1 MNFISVKKKRK
12 EIKEAIRKKKKKV
25 VFSSFNG
32 IWSTW
37 FQFLPDFPL
46 SFVNLPT
53 NVNGKVL
60 EINRQNTLKAIEAL
74 AYRSTD
80 TSNALPRFTFFQS
93 NFLLDRDS
101 LETVE
106 WLEYRGKENKYPF
119 DSFIF
124 FENIRSEL
132 QYFSMFF
139 GFHKNLFFRMNGNL
153 SS

>member
-12 EIKEAIRKKKKKV
+12 GIKEVIRKKKV

-32 IWSTW
+32 VWSTW

-60 EINRQNTLKAIEAL
+60 EINRQNTLKAIEAP

-101 LETVE
+101 LETME
-106 WLEYRGKENKYPF
+106 WLEYRGKGNKYPF

-124 FENIRSEL
+124 LENIRSSIRTVFFNVFWCTKI
-132 QYFSMFF
+132 YFF
-139 GFHKNLFFRMNGNL
+139 
-153 SS
+153 

>member
-1 MNFISVKKKRK
+1 MMKNWIIFCIKKWISFLL
-12 EIKEAIRKKKKKV
+12 RKKKNQKSNLKKKI

-32 IWSTW
+32 MWSSW

-60 EINRQNTLKAIEAL
+60 EINRQNTLKAIEAP

-80 TSNALPRFTFFQS
+80 TRNALPRFTFFQS

-101 LETVE
+101 LETME
-106 WLEYRGKENKYPF
+106 WLEYRGKKNKYPS

-124 FENIRSEL
+124 FENIRSSIRTIFFNIFWYNKI
-132 QYFSMFF
+132 YF
-139 GFHKNLFFRMNGNL
+139 
-153 SS
+153 